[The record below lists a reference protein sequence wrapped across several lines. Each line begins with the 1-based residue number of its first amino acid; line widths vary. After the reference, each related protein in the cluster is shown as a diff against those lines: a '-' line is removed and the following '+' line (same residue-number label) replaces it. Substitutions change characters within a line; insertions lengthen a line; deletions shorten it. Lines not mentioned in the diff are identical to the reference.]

1 MLTYSLLKAP
11 LLLGLAVNS
20 YRGMTPPL
28 RPPRPNE
35 KKRAS
40 APDFLAG
47 LSNVQRV
54 VIGATKVRC
63 VLPLIPASSTNN
75 YAYSNLKVTFCTLT
89 LTKASLLVVQQMSPS
104 SILHGSLFTL
114 IPRSLLSADTSSLRL
129 TPVAVAG
136 CLIGALGGFIRVWCH
151 RTLGRFFT
159 WEVAVRDDHKLIIEG
174 PYNIVRHPSYTGWY
188 CVIAG
193 NLLLLYS
200 KGSLFVESGLLGTLV
215 GKAVAACMTVYMGW
229 VCAGMLYRTK
239 TEDELLRKEFGTEWD
254 EWARKTPYRLIPGV
268 Y

>member
-1 MLTYSLLKAP
+1 MLTYSVLKAP

-20 YRGMTPPL
+20 YPGMTPPL

-54 VIGATKVRC
+54 VIGATK
-63 VLPLIPASSTNN
+63 
-75 YAYSNLKVTFCTLT
+75 
-89 LTKASLLVVQQMSPS
+89 QMPPS
-104 SILHGSLFTL
+104 SILSGALSTF

-129 TPVAVAG
+129 TPVAVA
-136 CLIGALGGFIRVWCH
+136 H
-151 RTLGRFFT
+151 RHTGR
-159 WEVAVRDDHKLIIEG
+159 VAVRDDHKLIIEG

-229 VCAGMLYRTK
+229 
-239 TEDELLRKEFGTEWD
+239 TEDELLRKEFGTEWE
-254 EWARKTPYRLIPGV
+254 EWARKTPYRLIPAHSESDPDNMYEKLIYKLRGNLTARLPDV
-268 Y
+268 SSASLDASVAFKPSLTALH